1 MISSGA
7 DGIHRFDRRT
17 AAQVSP
23 SRPGVAR
30 PRMAQAAKVVVA
42 AKVLAIGISVP
53 LLMRLPLPRLAR
65 VLEPG
70 RAVEAADDP
79 AAVIERTIWLVD
91 AALLRG
97 RPVVREGCL
106 TRSITRYWFLRRA
119 GIDVSLAF
127 GTGRVDGRIEAHC
140 WLVHE
145 GRALREPD
153 EGMTFSELVRIRRPG
168 TVVGVG

>member
-1 MISSGA
+1 MISSGV
-7 DGIHRFDRRT
+7 DGLHRLDCRAARQVSPRHPGAARSRMAR
-17 AAQVSP
+17 AAQV
-23 SRPGVAR
+23 
-30 PRMAQAAKVVVA
+30 VA
-42 AKVLAIGISVP
+42 AARILAVGTSVP
-53 LLMRLPLPRLAR
+53 LLMRLPLARLAR

-70 RAVEAADDP
+70 RTVEAADDP

-127 GTGRVDGRIEAHC
+127 GTGGVDGRIEAHC
-140 WLVHE
+140 WLVYE

-153 EGMTFSELVRIRRPG
+153 DGMTFSQLVRIGRPG
-168 TVVGVG
+168 IVVGVG